1 MTTAPVRSVFT
12 EIIMGLPFS
21 LHIRGTEPRQAIEA
35 AVREVWSDL
44 RAADETFSPFKP
56 TSAVSRMNRGEECPA
71 ADSAAVN
78 AVLDLAHQTYR
89 ITDGAFDVHYS
100 GQLDPSGIVKSWATA
115 RAAKRLDHLDVVY
128 YLNAGGDILVR
139 TAAST
144 PRWRIGIEHPH
155 DPNLLLAVL
164 ELTSGGI
171 ATSGSAHR
179 GNHIIAGR
187 TGRPASGFTQ
197 VSVVGPS
204 LVKADIAATTLMVT
218 GAPNPALSRW
228 LRGYEVLAVSTTAQL
243 LATPGLAELAVDTL
257 PAHRILDL

>member
-12 EIIMGLPFS
+12 EIIMDLPFS